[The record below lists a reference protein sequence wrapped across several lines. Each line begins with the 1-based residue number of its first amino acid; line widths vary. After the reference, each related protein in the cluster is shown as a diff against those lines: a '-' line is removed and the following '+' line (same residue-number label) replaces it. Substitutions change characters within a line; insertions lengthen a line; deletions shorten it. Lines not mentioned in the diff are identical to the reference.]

1 MVKAG
6 IINVT
11 GYAGIEIA
19 RIIQRHPE
27 VEITCITGRSSV
39 GKNIKEIF
47 PHLAPIDMTISED
60 ITESVD
66 VVFSALPHAASA
78 ERLGPLVSSG
88 IKAIDISADF
98 RLDDISEY
106 HHWYKVN
113 HPHPDLIKESVY
125 GLPEINRNKISTAN
139 LVANPGCYPTAAIL
153 AMAPA
158 IKAGIIEP
166 DIIIDAKSGVS
177 GAGRKA
183 SIENLYSEINEN
195 LRVYALDGHRHMP
208 EIAQEL
214 RKLEPVREP
223 SVTFVPHLVPMTR
236 GILATCYAPLNPD
249 NSSLEENPDFRIREV
264 YKDFFNQAPFTHIT
278 ERAPETKN
286 TLGNND
292 CNVFPVIDTRSNR
305 LIVVSC
311 IDNLVK
317 GAAGQA
323 VQNMNLMFGLAE
335 DQGLGQLALYP

>member
-1 MVKAG
+1 MLKAG

-19 RIIQRHPE
+19 RILKLHPE

-106 HHWYKVN
+106 RHWYKIN

-125 GLPEINRNKISTAN
+125 GLPEINRDKISTAN

-158 IKAGIIEP
+158 IKAGIIDP

-195 LRVYALDGHRHMP
+195 LRVYALGGHRHMP

-214 RKLEPVREP
+214 RKLEPMREP

-236 GILATCYAPLNPD
+236 GILATCYAPLNTNASTLD
-249 NSSLEENPDFRIREV
+249 KDPDFKIREI
-264 YKDFFNQAPFTHIT
+264 YEDFFSRAPFTHIT

-286 TLGNND
+286 TLGNNN
-292 CNVFPVIDTRSNR
+292 CNVFPLIDARSNR

-323 VQNMNLMFGLAE
+323 IQNMNLMFGLAE